1 MGRCFFTN
9 SSQNYKFS
17 GIFCKKLFK
26 IDIQLFADPEK
37 TEKPTPRRR
46 RKAREE
52 GQVATSNELNMAVTF
67 LVAVFVMRFIF
78 QRLIMF
84 LENGSILFF
93 SLEENDFLN
102 NLSGRIYQSF
112 KDTIFLLVLLFL
124 SLIISAIFAGAMQT
138 KFLLS
143 FKPLKMD
150 LKRIN
155 PIEGFKRFFSM
166 RSLFELLKSIL
177 KMVIVGFVAY
187 SVIRSN
193 WILFRFYSDMETV
206 DSLKLIFNLTYE
218 VMLKCAIALF
228 ILAIVDYFY
237 QRWEFEKSIRMT
249 KQEIK
254 EEYREIEGS
263 PEVRRRQREIMAR
276 LARGRMLQQVPE
288 ADVVITNPSHIAVA
302 IEYKSEEMEAPV
314 VLAKGA
320 DEIAQKI
327 IQIAKE
333 NNIPVVRNPQVAREL
348 YKTTD
353 IGEQI
358 PPNMYRAV
366 AEILAYVYSLR

>member
-1 MGRCFFTN
+1 
-9 SSQNYKFS
+9 
-17 GIFCKKLFK
+17 
-26 IDIQLFADPEK
+26 
-37 TEKPTPRRR
+37 
-46 RKAREE
+46 
-52 GQVATSNELNMAVTF
+52 MAVTF

-124 SLIISAIFAGAMQT
+124 SLIISVIFAGAMQT

-155 PIEGFKRFFSM
+155 PVEGFKRFFSM

>member
-1 MGRCFFTN
+1 
-9 SSQNYKFS
+9 
-17 GIFCKKLFK
+17 
-26 IDIQLFADPEK
+26 
-37 TEKPTPRRR
+37 
-46 RKAREE
+46 
-52 GQVATSNELNMAVTF
+52 MAVTF

-155 PIEGFKRFFSM
+155 PVEGFKRFFSM

>member
-1 MGRCFFTN
+1 
-9 SSQNYKFS
+9 
-17 GIFCKKLFK
+17 
-26 IDIQLFADPEK
+26 
-37 TEKPTPRRR
+37 
-46 RKAREE
+46 
-52 GQVATSNELNMAVTF
+52 MAVTF